1 MSVREYLRK
10 NPAAKTPAYYFDLD
24 VFAQWVDLVCRE
36 LTGIPITFSM
46 KANPFLVADLPKK
59 ISHVEVCSPGELEI
73 CKANQIPGN
82 RIIYSGVN
90 KGMADISAAIAYNA
104 DIVTA
109 ESIRQAEL
117 EQTAAKQLGKVQKVI
132 LRLTSG
138 NQFGMSEADIMQL
151 LSNAS
156 LYPNLHFYGIHYY
169 AGTQKK
175 LRQVEKDIKTL
186 EQFLLKAKEELS
198 FIPQLVEI
206 GPGLGVDCFDT
217 TYNAE
222 EELLREVSKQL
233 RTFADQYPLGVE
245 MGRFLAAPCGS
256 YTTRVADLKNS
267 YDTDY
272 VICDGGIHQL
282 KYYGQTMAM
291 QIPEMELISTN
302 ITDVQKP
309 YCICGSLCTTAD
321 VLVREVEL
329 SEIGIGD
336 TLIFHRCGAYS
347 VTEGSALFLSREFP
361 AVYLYSQKN
370 GLQKKRDVM
379 EVATINNP
387 GEVNGPIYTSRVDG

>member
-1 MSVREYLRK
+1 
-10 NPAAKTPAYYFDLD
+10 
-24 VFAQWVDLVCRE
+24 
-36 LTGIPITFSM
+36 
-46 KANPFLVADLPKK
+46 
-59 ISHVEVCSPGELEI
+59 
-73 CKANQIPGN
+73 
-82 RIIYSGVN
+82 
-90 KGMADISAAIAYNA
+90 MADISAAIAYNA

>member
-1 MSVREYLRK
+1 MSVRDYLRK
-10 NPAAKTPAYYFDLD
+10 NPDAETPAYYFDLD
-24 VFAQWVDLVCRE
+24 VFAQRVELVCRE
-36 LTGIPITFSM
+36 LAGIPITFSM
-46 KANPFLVADLPKK
+46 KANPFLVAELPEN
-59 ISHVEVCSPGELEI
+59 IVHVEVCSPGELAI
-73 CKANQIPGN
+73 CKANRIPGS

-90 KGMADISAAIAYNA
+90 KGMADIAEAMAYDA

-117 EQTAAKQLGKVQKVI
+117 EQAAAKQLGKVQKVI
-132 LRLTSG
+132 LRLTGG
-138 NQFGMSEADIMQL
+138 NQFGMSESDIAQL
-151 LSNAS
+151 LSNAAG
-156 LYPNLHFYGIHYY
+156 YPNLHFYGIHYY

-175 LRQVEKDIKTL
+175 LRHIEKDIKTL
-186 EQFLLKAKEELS
+186 ERFLLKAKEELH

-217 TYNAE
+217 TYDAE

-233 RTFADQYPLGVE
+233 LAFADQYPLGVE
-245 MGRFLAAPCGS
+245 MGRFLAASCGS

-291 QIPEMELISTN
+291 QIPEMELISQN
-302 ITDVQKP
+302 KTDVQKP

-321 VLVREVEL
+321 ILVREVEL
-329 SEIGIGD
+329 PKISIGD
-336 TLIFHRCGAYS
+336 TLVFHRCGAYS
-347 VTEGSALFLSREFP
+347 VTEGSALFLSRELP
-361 AVYLYSQKN
+361 AVYLYSQKS
-370 GLQKKRDVM
+370 GLQKKRDLI
-379 EVATINNP
+379 EVASMNSP
-387 GEVNGPIYTSRVDG
+387 GKEN